1 MKRIPQ
7 LLFLALFVFAIS
19 SLAQTQP
26 QQTAPEEFWKEF
38 SSTAGRFKVALPG
51 NPTETSTTIE
61 SRLGKIKRHTF
72 TFGVGF
78 ATFLV
83 TYSDFPVVLTEPEQV
98 KKFLDHMHEGEV
110 AAFQGKLLSM
120 TEIELDG
127 YPGREFIA
135 ETPKST
141 FRMRYYLVGQRFY
154 QIAATTLTAGFLA
167 ADYQKVLDD
176 LEKQGKKDLA
186 KIIRE
191 NPDNSAELA
200 RSMVLIADE
209 FFASF
214 KLTGKP
220 VNKVIAVDEKGKA
233 VGVKKVIAVDEK
245 GKAVGVKKVDPGS
258 VIKKMT
264 PDYPEEAKAAGVSG
278 KVEVQVT
285 ISEEGQVIEAIAIR
299 GPELLREVAVQAAKG
314 WVFKPTKADGVPVK
328 VQGILTFNFEP
339 Q

>member
-1 MKRIPQ
+1 MEMVMKRIPQ
-7 LLFLALFVFAIS
+7 SLFLALFVFAIS
-19 SLAQTQP
+19 SFAQTQP
-26 QQTAPEEFWKEF
+26 RQTAPEEFWREF

-51 NPTETSTTIE
+51 NPTESSTTIE

-72 TFGVGF
+72 TFWVGF
-78 ATFLV
+78 ATFMV
-83 TYSDFPVVLTEPEQV
+83 TYSDFPVVLTKPEQV

-110 AAFQGKLLSM
+110 AAIQGKLLSM

-154 QIAATTLTAGFLA
+154 QIAASTLTAGFLA
-167 ADYQKVLDD
+167 ADFQKGLDD

-214 KLTGKP
+214 KIT
-220 VNKVIAVDEKGKA
+220 GKA
-233 VGVKKVIAVDEK
+233 VMG
-245 GKAVGVKKVDPGS
+245 GKTTPEPKEFAADDKRRVDPGS
-258 VIKKMT
+258 ALKKVA
-264 PDYPEEAKAAGVSG
+264 PPYPPEAKEAGVSG
-278 KVEVQVT
+278 KVAVEVT
-285 ISEEGQVIEAIAIR
+285 ISEEGQVIEATAIS
-299 GPELLREVAVQAAKG
+299 GPELLREAAVQAARQ
-314 WVFKPTKADGVPVK
+314 WIFKPTKLDGAPVK
-328 VQGILTFNFEP
+328 VLGILTFDFTVK
-339 Q
+339 